1 MHKPKPKHVAMLRQL
16 LLYAYT
22 TKSRKLVYEQ
32 NPKLY
37 GLLDGISKSDAAMAF
52 LSGSDGQNVQRAVG
66 FVDANYANISDL
78 ERKSNTGYI
87 FYLYGCPIC
96 WKSKLQPITA
106 TSTHEAELIACATAS
121 AEALWIRKLLI
132 DLGFAVGLRPAVIE
146 PKGRMKEALQLD
158 GQSILLATSLV
169 I

>member
-1 MHKPKPKHVAMLRQL
+1 
-16 LLYAYT
+16 
-22 TKSRKLVYEQ
+22 
-32 NPKLY
+32 
-37 GLLDGISKSDAAMAF
+37 MAF

-66 FVDANYANISDL
+66 FVDANYANVSDL

-158 GQSILLATSLV
+158 GQSISDEDYQNDALQVHGDYHLDALHLFNDNLGTVQTINLSL
-169 I
+169 IHI